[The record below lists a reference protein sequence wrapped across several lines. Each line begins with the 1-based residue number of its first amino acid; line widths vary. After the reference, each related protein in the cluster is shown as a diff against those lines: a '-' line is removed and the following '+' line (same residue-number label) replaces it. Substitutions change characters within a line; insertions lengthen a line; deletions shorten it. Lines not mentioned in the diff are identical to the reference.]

1 MPSLISVPLTASG
14 PVLALS
20 RPILIGSRCAWAS
33 DATSMTTREPTST
46 QERRFRLIVL
56 SSWQFGPTNGP
67 GPQRLEGRRGAQHE
81 HVFQAAADDLQ
92 PHRQA
97 ARRPA
102 RRNRDRRLAA
112 VVEGIAERPAEMR
125 DLAPGHLG
133 GADHAE
139 RERRQTERGREQEVV
154 ALEESPERIRERL
167 SGRHGL

>member
-46 QERRFRLIVL
+46 RERRFRLIVL

-67 GPQRLEGRRGAQHE
+67 GPQRLEGRGAQHE

-97 ARRPA
+97 ARREA

-125 DLAPGHLG
+125 DL
-133 GADHAE
+133 E
-139 RERRQTERGREQEVV
+139 IGR
-154 ALEESPERIRERL
+154 
-167 SGRHGL
+167 